1 MSTTEKR
8 LFAELKAAEDGI
20 FDLLVRVKRG
30 DFSMEQVAQQLEQR
44 GNDIRNGRFQLVQ
57 K

>member
-1 MSTTEKR
+1 MTNTEIK
-8 LFAELKAAEDGI
+8 LLAELKAAEDSA

-30 DFSMEQVAQQLEQR
+30 DFSLEQVAQQLEQF
-44 GNDIRNGRFQLVQ
+44 GNDIRNGRFQLIQ